1 MVPSAILAMQKVE
14 IGRIFFFLARLGLA
28 VCDKKVKQV
37 LCGGGTGHKEK
48 VKEEDVTEGFCIYAL

>member
-1 MVPSAILAMQKVE
+1 MDQKVCKTPSQD
-14 IGRIFFFLARLGLA
+14 R
-28 VCDKKVKQV
+28 KVKQV

>member
-1 MVPSAILAMQKVE
+1 VREVGN
-14 IGRIFFFLARLGLA
+14 GRFVFPGQPWTKKFARPHLR
-28 VCDKKVKQV
+28 KVKQV